1 MDTASEYA
9 VQNLVAVRKNRPLV
23 HSITNLVSINTVA
36 NALLAAGGAPVMAFA
51 PEEVGEVAEHA
62 DALVLNT
69 GTLTENRLKAM
80 QIAGRR
86 AASRGIPLAV
96 DPVGAGISSFRT
108 RALQEIL
115 TQLPVQVLRG
125 NPSEILALRRK
136 KTDMAG
142 VDAVHSM
149 EQARRAAVE
158 VAAEFGITVAVTGP
172 VDLVTDGRRALLVAN
187 GHPLLTRITGAG
199 CTATAMIAMFLA
211 VASEPLRSAA
221 SALAYFGLAA
231 EMAAA
236 STEAPGS
243 FWIRLL
249 DVLYAMTPA
258 EFAEGCRITTAS
270 IDR

>member
-9 VQNLVAVRKNRPLV
+9 VQNLVAVRKKRPLV

-211 VASEPLRSAA
+211 VASETLRSAA

-270 IDR
+270 TVR